1 MLSILPR
8 LSIHRYFEDW
18 RAKLGLLIVLSLCF
32 KLWVLLRVEVINPD
46 AVLYLKA
53 ARHYLSGDFKAA
65 LEIRPMPFYPLL
77 IAAVHRFF
85 VSDLALAGQVL
96 SVFFLT
102 GMLVPCYLL
111 VREAWNDTAAFWGGA
126 LLATSPYFNRHA
138 VDVVRDPAFLFF
150 LSWATWATWRLL
162 ETKNWRWA
170 ALASLMAVLS
180 TLSRIE
186 GALLFFALA
195 VACLLGSRGLSIARR
210 TGMAAILIFAGPACI
225 APLAAWVAFRWGE
238 LPTSRLPELL
248 LVKQSFSLVVEK
260 YRLYYEMLRTL
271 EQQLHDGGYSQGF
284 FALTRHYIPFIYLVG
299 LAHSLVKMI
308 HPAIFIASLAGLKT
322 RRHVSRS
329 FLWVIGLVFATYL
342 LLAML
347 LRFQD
352 VWYSNRF
359 IYTPALI
366 LTLWAGQGVV
376 IIWRWQRERWQQGW
390 TCWVAT
396 TMTVVLLLSPAFKA
410 LTYRHGRETNIR
422 QAGLWLSRHSPVGAH
437 LVTNDKR
444 IAFYADREFTFT
456 HIDIHADISKLGS
469 QHKSSYIVLRSKKRE
484 LAGFPAPSGYEEVQ
498 RFPGKRGTVVIFQVI
513 QSLRDSM

>member
-32 KLWVLLRVEVINPD
+32 KLWILLRVEVINPD
-46 AVLYLKA
+46 AVLYLRA
-53 ARHYLSGDFKAA
+53 ARHYLLGDFKAA
-65 LEIRPMPFYPLL
+65 FEVYPMPFYPLL

-85 VSDLALAGQVL
+85 VPDLALAGQVL

-102 GMLVPCYLL
+102 GMLVPSYLL

-126 LLATSPYFNRHA
+126 LLATNPYFNRHA
-138 VDVVRDPAFLFF
+138 VDVIRDPAFLFF
-150 LSWATWATWRLL
+150 LAWGIWATWRLL

-195 VACLLGSRGLSIARR
+195 VACLLGSRGLSIGRR

-248 LVKQSFSLVVEK
+248 SVKHNLSLVVEK

-271 EQQLHDGGYSQGF
+271 EQQLPDGGYSQSF

-299 LAHSLVKMI
+299 LAHSLLRMV

-376 IIWRWQRERWQQGW
+376 IIWQWQRERWQQGW
-390 TCWVAT
+390 SRWAAT
-396 TMTVVLLLSPAFKA
+396 TMILVLLLSPAAKVLMYEA
-410 LTYRHGRETNIR
+410 GREKNIR
-422 QAGLWLSRHSPVGAH
+422 LAGSWLAGHSPVGAS
-437 LVTNDKR
+437 LLTNDRR
-444 IAFYADREFTFT
+444 IAFYADREFAP
-456 HIDIHADISKLGS
+456 IDIHGDISKLDPR
-469 QHKSSYIVLRSKKRE
+469 HKSSYIVLRGKKRE

-498 RFPGKRGTVVIFQVI
+498 RFPGKRGTVVIFQ
-513 QSLRDSM
+513 SKAF

>member
-1 MLSILPR
+1 
-8 LSIHRYFEDW
+8 
-18 RAKLGLLIVLSLCF
+18 
-32 KLWVLLRVEVINPD
+32 
-46 AVLYLKA
+46 
-53 ARHYLSGDFKAA
+53 
-65 LEIRPMPFYPLL
+65 
-77 IAAVHRFF
+77 

-111 VREAWNDTAAFWGGA
+111 VREVWNDTAAFWGGA

-138 VDVVRDPAFLFF
+138 VDVIRDPAFLFF
-150 LSWATWATWRLL
+150 LAWGIWATWRLL

-170 ALASLMAVLS
+170 ALASLMAALS

-195 VACLLGSRGLSIARR
+195 VACLLGSRGLSIGRR
-210 TGMAAILIFAGPACI
+210 TGMAAILISVGPACI

-248 LVKQSFSLVVEK
+248 SVKHNLYLVVEK

-271 EQQLHDGGYSQGF
+271 EQQLPDGGYSRSF
-284 FALTRHYIPFIYLVG
+284 FALTRHYIPFIYLIG
-299 LAHSLVKMI
+299 LAHSLLRMV

-322 RRHVSRS
+322 WRHVPSS
-329 FLWVIGLVFATYL
+329 FRWVLGLVFASYL
-342 LLAML
+342 LIAML

-390 TCWVAT
+390 SRWAAT
-396 TMTVVLLLSPAFKA
+396 TMILVLLLSPAAKVLMYEA
-410 LTYRHGRETNIR
+410 GREKNIR
-422 QAGLWLSRHSPVGAH
+422 LAGSWLAGHSPVGAS
-437 LVTNDKR
+437 LLTNDRR
-444 IAFYADREFTFT
+444 IAFYADREFAF
-456 HIDIHADISKLGS
+456 IDIHGDISKLDPR
-469 QHKSSYIVLRSKKRE
+469 HKSSYIVLRGKKRQ

-498 RFPGKRGTVVIFQVI
+498 RFPGKRGTVVIFQ
-513 QSLRDSM
+513 SKAF